1 MRPRILLVVGAR
13 PNFMKAASIVEA
25 APRHGLDVRLVDTGQ
40 HYDPELTRLVTE
52 DLGLPAPHHRLDVG
66 RGRTGLEQLAA
77 VLTGLPA
84 ILEAERPD
92 MVVVV
97 GDVTS
102 TLGGALVA
110 ARARAA
116 PVPLAHVEA
125 GLRSRDRT
133 MPEELNRLLVD
144 QLADLLLC
152 TEPGA
157 VDNLLHEGRGEA
169 TVLLVGNT
177 MIDTLLRARARAAQA
192 GALERLGL
200 SGGGFGLVTLHRPS
214 NVDDPAQLAA
224 LLEALGQVARRLP
237 LVFPV
242 HPRTRARLD
251 ARACPAGLRLL
262 EPQGYLA
269 FLQLMER
276 ARLVLTDSGGI
287 QEETTALGV
296 PCLTLRD
303 STERPITVSEG
314 TNRLVGTRPEAIV
327 AAALRVLD
335 APRPAP
341 GRLPPLWDGQAGE
354 RIAAAI
360 AGWLAG
366 GPAEARTRAA
376 ALGARTA

>member
-1 MRPRILLVVGAR
+1 MRRILLIVGAR

-25 APRHGLDVRLVDTGQ
+25 APRFGLDVRLVDTGQ

-66 RGRTGLEQLAA
+66 RGRAGLEQLAA
-77 VLTGLPA
+77 LLTGLPA
-84 ILEAERPD
+84 VLEAEDPA

-110 ARARAA
+110 ARARAT

-133 MPEELNRLLVD
+133 MPEELNRVLVD

-157 VDNLLHEGRGEA
+157 VENLLQEGRGDA

-177 MIDTLLRARARAAQA
+177 MIDTLLRARDRAARA
-192 GALERLGL
+192 GALEPLGL
-200 SGGGFGLVTLHRPS
+200 SAGGYGLVTLHRPS
-214 NVDDPAQLAA
+214 NVDDPAHLDA
-224 LLEALGQVARRLP
+224 LLDALGHVAQRLP

-242 HPRTRARLD
+242 HPRTRARLG
-251 ARACPAGLRLL
+251 ARPCPPGLRLV

-269 FLQLMER
+269 FLQLMQG

-287 QEETTALGV
+287 QEETTVLGV

-303 STERPITVSEG
+303 STERPITITAG
-314 TNRLVGTRPEAIV
+314 TNQLVGTRPEAIV
-327 AAALRVLD
+327 SAAARVLD
-335 APRPAP
+335 RAEPPPA
-341 GRLPPLWDGQAGE
+341 RTPPLWDGRAGE
-354 RIAAAI
+354 RIAGAI

-366 GPAEARTRAA
+366 GPAEARARAA
-376 ALGARTA
+376 ALGARTR

>member
-1 MRPRILLVVGAR
+1 MAKVLLIVGAR

-40 HYDPELTRLVTE
+40 HYDPELTRLITE
-52 DLGLPAPHHRLDVG
+52 DLGLPTPHHRLDVG
-66 RGRTGLEQLAA
+66 RGRSSLEQLAA
-77 VLTGLPA
+77 ILTDLPA
-84 ILEAERPD
+84 VLEAEAPD

-110 ARARAA
+110 ARARAR

-125 GLRSRDRT
+125 GLRSHDRT
-133 MPEELNRLLVD
+133 MPEELNRVLVD

-152 TEPGA
+152 TEPEA
-157 VDNLLHEGRGEA
+157 VENLRHEGRREA
-169 TVLLVGNT
+169 TILLVGNT
-177 MIDTLLRARARAAQA
+177 MIDTLLRAQSRADQA

-200 SGGGFGLVTLHRPS
+200 VAGGYGLVTLHRPS
-214 NVDDPAQLAA
+214 NVDDPARLDA
-224 LLEALGQVARRLP
+224 LLDALGHVAQRLP

-242 HPRTRARLD
+242 HPRTRARLG
-251 ARACPAGLRLL
+251 ARACPPGLKLV
-262 EPQGYLA
+262 EPLGYLA
-269 FLQLMER
+269 FLELMQR

-287 QEETTALGV
+287 QEETTVLGV
-296 PCLTLRD
+296 PCLTLRE
-303 STERPITVSEG
+303 STERPITITAG
-314 TNRLVGTRPEAIV
+314 TNQLVGTRPEAIV
-327 AAALRVLD
+327 AAAARVLD
-335 APRPAP
+335 GAAPAG
-341 GRLPPLWDGQAGE
+341 GRTPPLWDGRAGE

-366 GPAEARTRAA
+366 GPAEARARAA